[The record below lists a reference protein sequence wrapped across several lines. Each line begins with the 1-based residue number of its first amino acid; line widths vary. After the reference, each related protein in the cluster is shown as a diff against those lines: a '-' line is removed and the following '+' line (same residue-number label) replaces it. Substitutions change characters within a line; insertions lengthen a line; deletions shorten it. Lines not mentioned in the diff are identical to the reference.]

1 MPKIQQPIIVNQKK
15 SNFLEL
21 QSTDNQKQPFCATII
36 PSRFFYKM
44 NPPIIQNIFDKKRTR
59 FKTAPLRFCANAHYF
74 LALAFSALFRAA

>member
-1 MPKIQQPIIVNQKK
+1 
-15 SNFLEL
+15 
-21 QSTDNQKQPFCATII
+21 
-36 PSRFFYKM
+36 M